1 MKQFKLVFSACIF
14 LLVSCTNS
22 QNEEILTFIPG
33 TYSRE
38 AVGEFGKS
46 YDTLEITLQNKSANQ
61 FKIIRRWRY
70 NRVMDGKAIEPE
82 YKITETNGAFNSE
95 TKSLQETETLEA
107 FTFDIKKKMLYE
119 GANQF
124 KKIK

>member
-1 MKQFKLVFSACIF
+1 MKQFELVFSACIF
-14 LLVSCTNS
+14 LLFSCTNS

-38 AVGEFGKS
+38 TVGEFGKS
-46 YDTLEITLQNKSANQ
+46 YDTLVITLQNKSANQ

-70 NRVMDGKAIEPE
+70 NRVMDGKVIEPE
-82 YKITETNGAFNSE
+82 YKITETSGVFNPAA
-95 TKSLQETETLEA
+95 KSLQEKETLES

-124 KKIK
+124 TKIK